1 MTIKHTLFIA
11 AFAIATTAQA
21 QDSPFPNSTWKIENS
36 QDGALVVLR
45 KAKKLNLPAEQAK
58 FHFIQFDNDRRF
70 ETGNDCYGMSGNYDE
85 QAEQQITFKEGVAG
99 MAGDCVEPK
108 SLVGTY
114 AYEVMGDKIELRLIA
129 NATDINVEETYD
141 NEDVVDA
148 SDEAVEAVKQAA
160 KEAEEAEE
168 AEARSKRKGKR

>member
-11 AFAIATTAQA
+11 AFAVATTTQA
-21 QDSPFPNSTWKIENS
+21 QNSPFPNSTWKIENS

-45 KAKKLNLPAEQAK
+45 KAKKLNLPEEQAK
-58 FHFIQFDNDRRF
+58 FHFIQFDNERRF

-85 QAEQQITFKEGVAG
+85 EAEQQITFKEGVAG
-99 MAGDCVEPK
+99 MAGDCVAPK

-114 AYEVMGDKIELRLIA
+114 AYEVVGDKIELRLIA
-129 NATDINVEETYD
+129 NDTDTNVEEAYD
-141 NEDVVDA
+141 SEDVVDA

-160 KEAEEAEE
+160 KEAEEAE
-168 AEARSKRKGKR
+168 ARSKRKGKR

>member
-1 MTIKHTLFIA
+1 MKIVLALFVA
-11 AFAIATTAQA
+11 AFSIATAHA

-85 QAEQQITFKEGVAG
+85 EAEQQITFKEGVAG

-114 AYEVMGDKIELRLIA
+114 AYEVMGDKIELRPLA
-129 NATDINVEETYD
+129 NATDTNVEETYD
-141 NEDVVDA
+141 SEDVVDA
-148 SDEAVEAVKQAA
+148 SDEAVEAVRQAA
-160 KEAEEAEE
+160 KEAEEAER
-168 AEARSKRKGKR
+168 RSKRKGKR